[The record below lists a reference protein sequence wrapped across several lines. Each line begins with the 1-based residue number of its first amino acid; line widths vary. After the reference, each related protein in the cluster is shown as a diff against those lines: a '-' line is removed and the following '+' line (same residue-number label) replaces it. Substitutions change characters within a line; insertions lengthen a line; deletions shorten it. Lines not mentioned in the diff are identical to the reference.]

1 MQNSLAKFPKP
12 ELQVYLF
19 FRRGEYPP
27 VTLLK
32 FLIETSKFG
41 NPLFFSQVIISVMNQ
56 QDLLPYLQELVSK
69 KMKIH

>member
-12 ELQVYLF
+12 ELQAYLF

-27 VTLLK
+27 VTLHCSLATILLK

-41 NPLFFSQVIISVMNQ
+41 NPLFFHRLSY
-56 QDLLPYLQELVSK
+56 LL
-69 KMKIH
+69 